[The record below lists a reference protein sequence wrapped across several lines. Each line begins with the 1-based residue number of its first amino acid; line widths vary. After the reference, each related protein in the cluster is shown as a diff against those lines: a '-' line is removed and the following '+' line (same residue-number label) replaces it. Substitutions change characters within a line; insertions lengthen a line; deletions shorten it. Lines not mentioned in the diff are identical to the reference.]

1 MISSRVY
8 INPGWLNRLQHQKN
22 YPKIISR
29 DLDEIIPQYRPNL
42 DLARLSKIPISSSL
56 TQDISSTIVHPSPD
70 KGSPKIMRQRRG
82 ARSSE
87 GGADFA
93 EPLKLEPQTY
103 CQNQMFP
110 GVVVRLIFIKNVS
123 FMQISQKI
131 TFTKL
136 TPKLP
141 NTIIN
146 FLVVSSAP

>member
-1 MISSRVY
+1 
-8 INPGWLNRLQHQKN
+8 
-22 YPKIISR
+22 
-29 DLDEIIPQYRPNL
+29 
-42 DLARLSKIPISSSL
+42 
-56 TQDISSTIVHPSPD
+56 
-70 KGSPKIMRQRRG
+70 MRQRRG

-93 EPLKLEPQTY
+93 EPLEVEPWTHF
-103 CQNQMFP
+103 QNKMFP

-141 NTIIN
+141 NTIRN
-146 FLVVSSAP
+146 FLVVLASRRGHIH